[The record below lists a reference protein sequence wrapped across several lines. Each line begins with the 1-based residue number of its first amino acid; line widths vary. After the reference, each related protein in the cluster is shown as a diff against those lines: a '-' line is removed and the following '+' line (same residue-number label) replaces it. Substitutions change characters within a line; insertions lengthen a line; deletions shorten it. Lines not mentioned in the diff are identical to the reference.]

1 MSKLRLISWLLGMVV
16 SGFSFELRATEHSAS
31 AKSADSSSKNLASA
45 ANVSVKTTHSFEDY
59 LVQGQFHFADQTVIT
74 VEEDKALEGL
84 VQIPKSFNERMKDY
98 E

>member
-1 MSKLRLISWLLGMVV
+1 MNKWGIYTLIMGSMLACW
-16 SGFSFELRATEHSAS
+16 SFHVLAAEG
-31 AKSADSSSKNLASA
+31 SSSEGA
-45 ANVSVKTTHSFEDY
+45 AQKKQGLLSSQSSLKTSHSFEDY